1 MANERDSGSD
11 RRWLCGDGPFG
22 LADFGI
28 GNVQVCVS
36 FALVRAF
43 GRWEENRE
51 LELRPMEALC
61 AFVAKW

>member
-1 MANERDSGSD
+1 VAVRG
-11 RRWLCGDGPFG
+11 WPI
-22 LADFGI
+22 ADFGI